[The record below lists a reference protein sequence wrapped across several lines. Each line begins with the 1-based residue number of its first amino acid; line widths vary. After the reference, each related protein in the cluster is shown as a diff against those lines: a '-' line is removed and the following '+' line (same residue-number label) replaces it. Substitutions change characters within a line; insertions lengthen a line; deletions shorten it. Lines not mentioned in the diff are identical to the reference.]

1 MRALFAIAALLLAP
15 QASALETTT
24 SLLFQSEGRLIS
36 DSKANPGNRV
46 ARLPAR
52 LVQVEGRVDANYT
65 LPWLEIVA
73 RPRVE
78 AGFYWVNGVF
88 ENSAVGFL
96 QEAYLRAPLTE
107 DISLT
112 AGRLQFGWGPAESV
126 SPSNWMVPEIQ
137 WQASP
142 YFEQLGVYRGQASL
156 SAGQDFNLILIHEF
170 QPLPDRLDSRAEV
183 IPESY
188 RKRALAKAEWSWVNG
203 NYILGF
209 TGGRERLQPGELWR
223 AGGYGSITISDAWQI
238 YADGV
243 ARETATSWKSFSVL
257 GVRYTAESGAEF
269 RFEGIHR
276 GEGLTREERA
286 AQAQVFSLASDS
298 VLASILAA
306 QYERLPGREYAY
318 AAFRWVN
325 PPFLPGNFQ
334 TPILFLRALHSLSD
348 HSTSFLGGVEVG
360 FLGHF
365 STTLYGAMATG
376 PTSGELKN
384 LYDGMFGVAGKV
396 TF

>member
-1 MRALFAIAALLLAP
+1 MRALFFIAAFLIAP
-15 QASALETTT
+15 QAWALETTT

-52 LVQVEGRVDANYT
+52 LVQVEGRVDANYS

-78 AGFYWVNGVF
+78 AGLYWVNGVS
-88 ENSAVGFL
+88 ENSAAGFF
-96 QEAYLRAPLTE
+96 QEAYLRAPVTE
-107 DISLT
+107 DFSIT

-137 WQASP
+137 WQPSP
-142 YFEQLGVYRGQASL
+142 YYEQLGVYRVQANL
-156 SAGQDFNLILIHEF
+156 SAGQDFSLILINEF
-170 QPLPDRLDSRAEV
+170 QPLPDRLDSRSEV
-183 IPESY
+183 VPESF
-188 RKRALAKAEWSWVNG
+188 RKRALAKAEWSWDSG

-223 AGGYGSITISDAWQI
+223 GGAYGSITISDAWQI
-238 YADGV
+238 YGDGV
-243 ARETATSWKSFSVL
+243 ARETANTWKSFSVL
-257 GVRYTAESGAEF
+257 GVRYTAEGGAEF
-269 RFEGIHR
+269 RLEGIHR
-276 GEGLTREERA
+276 GEGLTRDQRA
-286 AQAQVFSLASDS
+286 NQALLFSRANDSTLAA
-298 VLASILAA
+298 LLAA
-306 QYERLPGREYAY
+306 QFERLQGREYAY
-318 AAFRWVN
+318 AAFRWAN

-360 FLGHF
+360 FLGYF
-365 STTLYGAMATG
+365 STTLYGAVATG
-376 PTSGELKN
+376 PTGGELKN